1 MQIFKKSKT
10 YWTSSWYLNS
20 RSLKWVSTLPL
31 NFSCMLVMMYVNAFS
46 APNSLVSRAPA
57 RRQRVNIPCSGDC
70 RAQPGNLYEV
80 SPGKWRPDVTV
91 GNTVLMADGE
101 ERTAAR
107 EQGARGVM
115 PYQFEPVVADM
126 DGSDSQSDDGEVESG
141 GWTCRKHGLVDVFR
155 PLCILVHYDRPIV

>member
-1 MQIFKKSKT
+1 M
-10 YWTSSWYLNS
+10 
-20 RSLKWVSTLPL
+20 
-31 NFSCMLVMMYVNAFS
+31 
-46 APNSLVSRAPA
+46 
-57 RRQRVNIPCSGDC
+57 
-70 RAQPGNLYEV
+70 
-80 SPGKWRPDVTV
+80 
-91 GNTVLMADGE
+91 LMADGE

-155 PLCILVHYDRPIV
+155 PLCILVHYDRPRSRSTSLDLAVSCFVACWQFRNRSLFTVLHSAMHPLLTEFSSKQYILKTNVLFTDQTILFLKQENILGTQTHQILR